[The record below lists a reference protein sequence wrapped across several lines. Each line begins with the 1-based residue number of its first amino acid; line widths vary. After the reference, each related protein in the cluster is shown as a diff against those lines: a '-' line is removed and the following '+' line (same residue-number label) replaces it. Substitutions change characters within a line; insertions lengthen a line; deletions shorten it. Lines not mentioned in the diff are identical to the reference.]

1 VTMMSAMVFV
11 VSALQPGGAP
21 PTQDSV
27 RASEVSAVAAE
38 PDSLPSLDEV
48 LGLVNAGAAKAD
60 KADLN
65 ERLSPE
71 ELRDEIAKTVALM
84 QRAADRVGGEK
95 DVGLDTQ
102 RVQEDVLRRLDKL
115 LEEAERQRQQ
125 QQQQQQQN
133 QQNQQNQQQQRSSQQ
148 QQQQQQAQAAREQ
161 REQATGDQPA
171 GGPAKQA
178 PSGGEVNLAGS
189 ATWGN
194 LPPHIREALMQGAS
208 DTYSA
213 AYRQLTEQYYRRL
226 ARERRP

>member
-1 VTMMSAMVFV
+1 MILTMAMMVGV
-11 VSALQPGGAP
+11 CAWQPGGAP
-21 PTQDSV
+21 PESGPGP
-27 RASEVSAVAAE
+27 AAE
-38 PDSLPSLDEV
+38 ATKPPDADSLPSLDEV
-48 LGLVNAGAAKAD
+48 LGLVKPGTGSAD
-60 KADLN
+60 KGDLK

-125 QQQQQQQN
+125 QQQQQQQ
-133 QQNQQNQQQQRSSQQ
+133 QNQQQQQQSQQ
-148 QQQQQQAQAAREQ
+148 QQQLRQQQTPTQREQQQAAS
-161 REQATGDQPA
+161 GDRPA
-171 GGPAKQA
+171 GPAKQD
-178 PSGGEVNLAGS
+178 PGGSEVNLSGS

-194 LPPHIREALMQGAS
+194 LPPHIREALMQGAN